1 MAEALATQILA
12 ILFCLSAA
20 AAAARTKSYFFN
32 SQDNTSVSFLNAN
45 DGICKSVV
53 EPKGYACQEHTVTTK
68 DGYILSIQRVPSGLS
83 GQAADKPPVLLQHGL
98 MMDGV
103 TWLMNLPEQSLAFI
117 LADNGYDVWIANSRG
132 TRFSRGHTSLKPI
145 ESVLYIFLHH
155 LTPNL
160 SSQFNILSCFMS
172 VSAWPDRIEPSLCW
186 AFPDEL
192 RQTLTSFQGTL
203 IALAAFSQEKLLNML
218 RSAALL
224 SPIAY
229 LNHLSSPLARGI
241 IDLFLAED
249 LYWLGV
255 HEFAPREGQAVNK
268 LLEDFCSKPG
278 INCSDIVTPITGP
291 NCCLNSSVTNEFL
304 EYEPHSTATKNLIHL
319 AQMARTGTIAMDVH
333 FDELAC
339 WNWELKEANHP
350 EAVALPPAA
359 ERHDDQLYNM
369 ASIPNDLPLFL
380 SYGGKDYLSDVKDV
394 QALLENLKDHDG
406 DKLVVQYIDE
416 YAHADFVL
424 GMNANRIVF
433 DPLMAF
439 FKIN

>member
-20 AAAARTKSYFFN
+20 AAAARTKFYSFN
-32 SQDNTSVSFLNAN
+32 SQDSTSVSFLNAN
-45 DGICKSVV
+45 DGICKLVV

-98 MMDGV
+98 LLDGV

-145 ESVLYIFLHH
+145 ESVYWDW
-155 LTPNL
+155 T
-160 SSQFNILSCFMS
+160 
-172 VSAWPDRIEPSLCW
+172 W
-186 AFPDEL
+186 DEL
-192 RQTLTSFQGTL
+192 VAYDLSATFQLVHGQTGQNLHYVGHSLGTL

-255 HEFAPREGQAVNK
+255 HEFAPRGGQAVNK

-304 EYEPHSTATKNLIHL
+304 DYEPHSTATKNLIHL
-319 AQMARTGTIAMDVH
+319 AQMARTGTIAMYDYGNENMDH
-333 FDELAC
+333 YGQ
-339 WNWELKEANHP
+339 P
-350 EAVALPPAA
+350 TPPV
-359 ERHDDQLYNM
+359 YNM
-369 ASIPNDLPLFL
+369 ASIPNGLPLFL

-424 GMNANRIVF
+424 GVNANRIVF